1 MIPENEIG
9 KQITG
14 RINNLKLTVTHKN
27 YFMLKNIYYTS
38 IAQ

>member
-1 MIPENEIG
+1 MISKNETG

-27 YFMLKNIYYTS
+27 YFILKNIYYTS
-38 IAQ
+38 TAQ